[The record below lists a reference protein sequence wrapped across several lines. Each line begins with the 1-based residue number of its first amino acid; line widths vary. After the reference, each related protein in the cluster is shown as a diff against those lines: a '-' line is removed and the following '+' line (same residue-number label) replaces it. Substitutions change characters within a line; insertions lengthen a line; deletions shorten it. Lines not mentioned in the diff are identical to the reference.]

1 MRNNLVVLPDGDS
14 PSPRIEVIRDSKKM
28 RNVSAIEQ
36 APQHKP
42 LTQPSVKNTTAEWDN
57 DSEEDDVLPD
67 LMVKLTRNANVTRQS
82 TSQSIVMRQYMQMMV
97 SEHSVGSS

>member
-1 MRNNLVVLPDGDS
+1 MVVLPDGDS

-28 RNVSAIEQ
+28 RNVTDIQQ

-42 LTQPSVKNTTAEWDN
+42 FTQVSVKNTAAEWDN

-67 LMVKLTRNANVTRQS
+67 L
-82 TSQSIVMRQYMQMMV
+82 
-97 SEHSVGSS
+97 

>member
-28 RNVSAIEQ
+28 RNVTDIQQ

-42 LTQPSVKNTTAEWDN
+42 FTQVSVKNTAA
-57 DSEEDDVLPD
+57 VLIATKT
-67 LMVKLTRNANVTRQS
+67 LLWNLSVKQTVFQNGHA
-82 TSQSIVMRQYMQMMV
+82 IP
-97 SEHSVGSS
+97 